1 MMRTPRLLHAAVA
14 VAVALAAACG
24 GGGSDDKPAVT
35 GMAAAPAAYGLE
47 ARWTVSGLNLDRGIG
62 LAITSGTSDGLIEV
76 PGGTAFQRRFS
87 CRPQSLGDLVAQVN
101 DAGGSRIATLRV
113 VIPRPVVQLAV
124 AQGNGDSELEPVGTI
139 ELELDPVAAPVTVQN
154 FLNYVNEGFY
164 DETIFHRV
172 VADFVIQ
179 GGGYT
184 PGSPDPSFRE
194 PTQPKIALE
203 SNNGL
208 SNLRGTLAMA
218 RTDDP
223 NSATSQFYIN
233 VVDNLSLDY
242 RSEQQ
247 PGYAVFGR
255 VTAGLEVIDAIS
267 VVPTRSVP
275 SLGLTHLPVT
285 DIVVTTARQ
294 VR

>member
-1 MMRTPRLLHAAVA
+1 MMRTPRLLQAVVAAAVA
-14 VAVALAAACG
+14 LVAACG
-24 GGGSDDKPAVT
+24 GSSDDKPAVFN
-35 GMAAAPAAYGLE
+35 MVAAPVGYGLE
-47 ARWTVSGLNLDRGIG
+47 MFWTVSGMNLDRGVG
-62 LAITSGTSDGLIEV
+62 LTITTGACDGLTEGG
-76 PGGTAFQRRFS
+76 GGTAFQRRFS

-124 AQGNGDSELEPVGTI
+124 AQSTADSALGPMGTI

-154 FLNYVNEGFY
+154 FLDYVNEGFY
-164 DETIFHRV
+164 DATVFHRV
-172 VADFVIQ
+172 VAGFVIQ

-184 PGSPDPSFRE
+184 PGSPNPELQE
-194 PTQPKIALE
+194 PTQPPIALE
-203 SNNGL
+203 SDNGL

-218 RTDDP
+218 RTSDP

-233 VVDNLSLDY
+233 VVDNLALDY

-255 VTAGLEVIDAIS
+255 VTAGLEVVDAIS

>member
-1 MMRTPRLLHAAVA
+1 MMRAPRLRYAAVA
-14 VAVALAAACG
+14 LAVALAAACG
-24 GGGSDDKPAVT
+24 GSVDDKPAVT
-35 GMAAAPAAYGLE
+35 GMAAAPAAYG
-47 ARWTVSGLNLDRGIG
+47 RDMFWTVSGLNLDRGVG
-62 LAITSGTSDGLIEV
+62 LAITSGTCDGLTES

-154 FLNYVNEGFY
+154 FLDYVNEGFY
-164 DETIFHRV
+164 GETIFHRV
-172 VADFVIQ
+172 VAGFVIQ

-184 PGSPDPSFRE
+184 PGSPDPEFQQ
-194 PTQPKIALE
+194 PTRPPIALE

-218 RTDDP
+218 RTSEP

-233 VVDNLSLDY
+233 VVDNLALDY

-255 VTAGLEVIDAIS
+255 VNAGLEVVDAIS

-275 SLGLTHLPVT
+275 SLGLAHLPVT